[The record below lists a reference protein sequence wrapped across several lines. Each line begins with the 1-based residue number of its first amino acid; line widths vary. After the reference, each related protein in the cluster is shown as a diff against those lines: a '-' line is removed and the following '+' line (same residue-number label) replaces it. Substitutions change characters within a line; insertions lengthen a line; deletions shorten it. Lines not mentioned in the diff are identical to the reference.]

1 MLEVRDG
8 KNGYIVY
15 DGDADEEVMVFASR
29 RDADAFVAELAI
41 AEEHAK
47 LQRWS
52 LDRVPATW

>member
-15 DGDADEEVMVFASR
+15 DGDADEEVMVFARR
-29 RDADAFVAELAI
+29 RDADAFVAELVI

>member
-8 KNGYIVY
+8 KNGFIVY

-29 RDADAFVAELAI
+29 RDADAFVAELVI

>member
-1 MLEVRDG
+1 MLEVRDS
-8 KNGYIVY
+8 KNGFIVY
-15 DGDADEEVMVFASR
+15 DSDADEEVMVFTTQ
-29 RDADAFVAELAI
+29 RDADSFVAELVI